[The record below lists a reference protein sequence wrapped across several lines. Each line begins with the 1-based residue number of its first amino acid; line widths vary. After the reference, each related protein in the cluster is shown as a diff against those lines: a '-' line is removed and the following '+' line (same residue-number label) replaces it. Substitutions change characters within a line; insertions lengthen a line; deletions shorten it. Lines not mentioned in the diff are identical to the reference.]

1 MRKTIVLLLSAAFVA
16 ALPSIAS
23 AKQKRVRHHHV
34 APPVTTQS
42 NGAKFVG
49 NALYQFI
56 VPLEQTFSSRPVVV
70 EKRVRVRHAHRR
82 RAKTS

>member
-1 MRKTIVLLLSAAFVA
+1 MRKTVIVLLSAAFVA

-23 AKQKRVRHHHV
+23 AKQKRVRHHV
-34 APPVTTQS
+34 APPPVTTQS

-56 VPLEQTFSSRPVVV
+56 VPLEQTFGSRPVVV
-70 EKRVRVRHAHRR
+70 EKRARVRHTHKRR
-82 RAKTS
+82 HKTS